1 MLSRSDNSVAVLQG
15 REAVIAAAA
24 ALLAFSLGQ
33 NLPTFVF
40 KDDGSQTNSTTNY
53 ANVADLTVDVL
64 ANSTYRMQWIIVAS
78 AAATTTG
85 IQLAV
90 NGPANTALFV
100 ATITCFSAV
109 GTPASLNV
117 NAYDTGLDLTD
128 SAGTTVVQCTILV
141 TITTGANDGGTVAA
155 RVRSEVGG
163 SAITIYNGSSVIYYS
178 PG

>member
-1 MLSRSDNSVAVLQG
+1 M
-15 REAVIAAAA
+15 ITAAT

-33 NLPTFVF
+33 SLPTFVF
-40 KDDGSQTNSTTNY
+40 KDDGSQTNSTTSY
-53 ANVADLTVDVL
+53 ADVADLEVGVL
-64 ANSTYRMQWIIVAS
+64 ASSTYRMQWIIVAS

-90 NGPANTALFV
+90 NGPSSPTLFV
-100 ATITCFSAV
+100 ATITCFSAA
-109 GTPASLNV
+109 GTPATLTV

-128 SAGTTVVQCTILV
+128 SAGTTIVQCTILV
-141 TITTGANDGGTVAA
+141 TITTGASGGTVAA

-163 SAITIYNGSSVIYYS
+163 SAITIYDGSSVIYYS